1 MADTS
6 TENTSTQGPPDWFVR
21 ACKWLW
27 KKRGFFWGT
36 ISLGFALNVIASLL
50 FIRWPLSTNKSL
62 NGTLIQWFI
71 QNPIVI
77 LVVGVFLFLLMYI
90 IYLGSRFNVNEV
102 VPGKQFDEVVVDP
115 EKDIQRRYLDQMC
128 QDTELLTLKGI
139 PAGLIS

>member
-1 MADTS
+1 MGDTS

-36 ISLGFALNVIASLL
+36 ISLGIALNVIASLL
-50 FIRWPLSTNKSL
+50 FIRWPLSTNKNL
-62 NGTLIQWFI
+62 DGTLIQWFI

-77 LVVGVFLFLLMYI
+77 LVVGVFLLLLMYI
-90 IYLGSRFNVNEV
+90 IYLGSRFNVNVVVPVV

-115 EKDIQRRYLDQMC
+115 EKDIQRRYLDQIR
-128 QDTELLTLKGI
+128 Q
-139 PAGLIS
+139 